1 MRDWTTDL
9 AQQGVLTICQRMLD
23 KTGDA
28 ILSRRFDDFFDSFT
42 IPTIVETFEGRRSL
56 DSIEMLKDAFEGV
69 CTHYQALGATDLVRH
84 IVAAQF
90 DGEDTIRLTHECR
103 VLSGTQLAQAPFAV
117 YSKIIRQDTTWRIAE
132 SIYILE
138 GAPKYI
144 RALSHGSARVANGLS
159 SR

>member
-1 MRDWTTDL
+1 
-9 AQQGVLTICQRMLD
+9 MLD
-23 KTGDA
+23 KTGEA
-28 ILSRRFDDFFDSFT
+28 LLSRRFEDFSDSFT

-56 DSIEMLKDAFEGV
+56 DSLDELRDAFNGV
-69 CTHYQALGATDLVRH
+69 CTHYQLLRATDLVRH

-90 DGEDTIRLTHECR
+90 DGEDTIRSTHECR

-132 SIYILE
+132 SIYVLE
-138 GAPKYI
+138 GAPKYT
-144 RALSHGSARVANGLS
+144 RALSHGSARVANGVS